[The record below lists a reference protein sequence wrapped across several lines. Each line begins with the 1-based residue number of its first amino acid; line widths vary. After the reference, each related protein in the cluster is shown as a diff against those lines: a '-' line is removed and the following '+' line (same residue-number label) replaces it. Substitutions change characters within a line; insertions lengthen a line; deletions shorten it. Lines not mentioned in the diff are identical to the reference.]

1 MTNQLITTA
10 VADSK
15 KSVSEPNLLIMPV
28 AFLAFFVFVCGL
40 IALAAYNLAG
50 HPELLNAITGPTT

>member
-15 KSVSEPNLLIMPV
+15 KPASEPNLLTMPV
-28 AFLAFFVFVCGL
+28 AFLAFFIFLCVL
-40 IALAAYNLAG
+40 IALATYSLTHN
-50 HPELLNAITGPTT
+50 PELVNAIPFSTT